1 MHAAGCSLLRR
12 CVPHRRWSSTGA
24 TGATGSM
31 LGHDAPRVVNEFRHN
46 LVTDDWV
53 VFSSARRGRPRQ
65 VQPFA
70 EKCNLTSLPSHD
82 ATCPFCRGNEHET
95 PEATL
100 TVRYPGTDDWRLR
113 VVPNKYPAVTTTAVS
128 CDPSV
133 SGGSG
138 GRREGAPAVGASKH
152 SLAGHEGK
160 EDGSHKQRGATELGA
175 ADIVRELV
183 DGEAVDAV
191 ESVPALG
198 FHEVLIETP
207 EHNLPTALMAP
218 PQVEAIMHALQRR
231 GCAMQAHR
239 MRTTW
244 APHLHRCTAWALHGH
259 CMCTA
264 CAPHVHR
271 MCTAC
276 APHATVHTRLLSDAG
291 VGRDAA
297 SHHVLQE

>member
-1 MHAAGCSLLRR
+1 MALVRNMHTAGCSLLRR

-24 TGATGSM
+24 AGSM
-31 LGHDAPRVVNEFRHN
+31 LGHDAPRAVNEFRHN

-65 VQPFA
+65 VQPYA
-70 EKCNLTSLPSHD
+70 ERCNLTSLPSHD

-244 APHLHRCTAWALHGH
+244 APHLHRCTAWALHL
-259 CMCTA
+259 
-264 CAPHVHR
+264 HR

-297 SHHVLQE
+297 SHNVLQE